1 MRRGSTLRHLAES
14 VRDQLKD
21 DWWFWTPSLFEIRSF
36 QETKIGGQDAYLITS
51 RVQESPEYCVVD
63 VAEIVMLSNSLPGD
77 PQGFRARVWMCERSV
92 ADYGQDRME
101 MLDSFRII
109 TRPATYYTQFLSVK
123 GVTIKA
129 TGKVS
134 PAAFYA
140 AADMIGPMLSGRED
154 IANCM
159 VDVGGD
165 LAIIPK
171 DEYVTTLPQYA
182 WLKGSSDFT
191 GRTYESFQLRGL
203 GGVRGQPVSSTS
215 EESLLSLDATDY
227 PHSRFPFDS
236 LITVHEYAHGM
247 QNLCFTQSD
256 HENWGKFYAAALQAG
271 IFPGTHMMHDV
282 YEFFAVFSTAYFE
295 VTDEL
300 GKGVDREMLRE
311 DYPEVARSLD
321 DIYGGATLAPE
332 LRMRIAR

>member
-1 MRRGSTLRHLAES
+1 

-109 TRPATYYTQFLSVK
+109 TRPSTYYKQFLYTK
-123 GVTIKA
+123 GVEIKS
-129 TGKVS
+129 TGKVA
-134 PAAFYA
+134 PDALYA
-140 AADMIGPMLSGRED
+140 AGDIVNTMLSGRQD
-154 IANCM
+154 ISGCM
-159 VDVGGD
+159 ADVDAG

-171 DEYVTTLPQYA
+171 DEYVTTLPEFA
-182 WLKGSSDFT
+182 FLKGRSDFT
-191 GRTYESFQLRGL
+191 GRTYESFLIRGL
-203 GGVRGQPVSSTS
+203 GAIKGQPVSATS
-215 EESLLSLDATDY
+215 EEQILGLSKDQY
-227 PHSRFPFDS
+227 PHNRFPHIGF
-236 LITVHEYAHGM
+236 ITVHEFAHGI

-256 HENWGKFYAAALQAG
+256 WEQWGGFYDAALQAG

-282 YEFFAVFSTAYFE
+282 HEFFAVFSTAYFE

-311 DYPEVARSLD
+311 DYPEVARSLE